1 MNNHESDAFDGIVN
15 EETWGP
21 YGKSSVPATPVK
33 PGLTKRGKVA
43 LSISA
48 AVLTGGGILTWQHYN
63 AESAASQVKSQE
75 LAIQQQQ
82 LELEKLKVISQA
94 NEKTAKTQAT
104 QDAARQKQVDAC
116 VSANKGLVGKQLGA
130 TYSSVLSDCQ
140 AQYAAAATGSGDGM
154 QEAASSTST
163 SSGGGGISP
172 GMLLGLGAGGALV
185 IVVAANRTKKTNA
198 A

>member
-21 YGKSSVPATPVK
+21 YGKTSVPSTPVK
-33 PGLTKRGKVA
+33 PGLTKRGKAA

-48 AVLTGGGILTWQHYN
+48 AVLAGGGILTWQHYET
-63 AESAASQVKSQE
+63 ESAASQVKSQE

-116 VSANKGLVGKQLGA
+116 VSENKSLVGKQLGA

-140 AQYAAAATGSGDGM
+140 AQYAATGSSGDGM
-154 QEAASSTST
+154 QEAASSTSS

-172 GMLLGLGAGGALV
+172 GMLLGLGAGAALV